1 MRSITTRAAAVL
13 AVIGSTIASSINGT
27 LLKNC
32 SCGFLDARNNRLFT
46 DSIVVYFNETE
57 SIPTDAFLVESYEN
71 AYENGWNS
79 LFRQG
84 ASLENV
90 NIINASQSA
99 ASLPQSLGL
108 YCDVATKDHLVVGGS
123 IRTARQD
130 IFFGSFRTLMRSTQ
144 PWSGGS
150 ALSMIINYNETES
163 IEMDQTNQDD
173 PADAWVI
180 MVTQS
185 QFPDRDLGVNYTE
198 IAGNGTNSWDWVEF
212 RVDWSRDEVK
222 YSIADRIYR
231 TVSRSQD
238 AQLPQ
243 TPSALHLK
251 HWSVGNWFS
260 TQGPPKARSVAN
272 VGWVRFFFNSSLM
285 NDMEHAD
292 FDARCDISDACDTD
306 DLTLRGYSAYSSDA
320 LSQWS
325 QEQPELQR
333 LLAPTV
339 ISILSVSI
347 IVFLLINASL
357 LRVPWKKFKILR
369 KVKEKHP
376 EEAEFPAAEISESSR
391 GESSGSKTMTAETTL
406 VSLTAISSAID
417 LEVPILSGPSSAPA
431 SGYPDCEIER
441 LGPLSGSTSM
451 EDVTNRDSKHPSMFF
466 KEEDLKGNELM
477 EETKAIV
484 TAILEEVQPER
495 KAETKAEEH
504 VYGRNHVAEKRTDY
518 LIGLV
523 AVSCF
528 LITTTNFSLT
538 FIPAAIDPI
547 NFDHYPSEIW
557 ARKTIAPFFLNPNW
571 ICPFFVTSPRFL
583 VATFLRTGSL
593 NSVAQKAVERPF
605 RLLIPVTLIAALEY
619 FLMDSGAINWLAY
632 LPSIT
637 WTSWPFAA
645 VPDTLGSFFNGVLEL
660 AYLIPNASP
669 LIAFNYCTGV
679 LWAIPVQLQGSWITL
694 LGVIMIY
701 EIKTPWKRMCFYAWC
716 ILVHWYALSWGTYF
730 YLGILLTDLDVTY
743 QWTKWLYARNHVYY
757 TFIILCSLFAICS
770 LGIDLVTEWI
780 NANCIAYEFGWHPD
794 TETGLPIAQTPN
806 AGYPPYFVPNM
817 SGLSFSVFFQ
827 AVIEVSPLVQ
837 KLFTFKLLTY
847 SYPHIFTIYLFH
859 GFVFW
864 SLGSM
869 ICTYLAARGLPY
881 WANISIVGVCC
892 YATIAL
898 VLPLLTPAVEVGN
911 HMAEDFWENA
921 WQEPASRKPTLYPF
935 TKDLLES
942 RQDLKWEMEEVA
954 DMDVEKGEGLKA
966 PPLDINMISA
976 GNGSNENG
984 SERGEE
990 LKATSLDINMVSAG
1004 KDSNDNGL
1012 GMREGLKGTS
1022 LDIDVVG
1029 VEKDSNGRELEV

>member
-1 MRSITTRAAAVL
+1 MRSTTTRAAAL
-13 AVIGSTIASSINGT
+13 LIVIGSATASSINST

-32 SCGFLDARNNRLFT
+32 SCGFLDARNNQLFT
-46 DSIVVYFNETE
+46 DFIVVYFNETE

-71 AYENGWNS
+71 AYEKGWNS

-84 ASLENV
+84 ASPENV

-99 ASLPQSLGL
+99 TSSPQSLEL
-108 YCDVATKDHLVVGGS
+108 YCDVTTEDHLVVGGS

-150 ALSMIINYNETES
+150 ALSMIISYNETES

-173 PADAWVI
+173 PANSWVSMI
-180 MVTQS
+180 TQS

-198 IAGNGTNSWDWVEF
+198 IAGNGTDPWDWVEF

-222 YSIADRIYR
+222 YYIADHIYR

-243 TPSALHLK
+243 TPSALYLK

-285 NDMEHAD
+285 NDVEHAD
-292 FDARCDISDACDTD
+292 FDARCNIADACDTD
-306 DLTLRGYSAYSSDA
+306 DLSLRGFSTYSSDA
-320 LSQWS
+320 LSQWA
-325 QEQPELQR
+325 QEQPERQT

-339 ISILSVSI
+339 ISVFSVSI

-357 LRVPWKKFKILR
+357 LRVPWKKFTILR
-369 KVKEKHP
+369 KVKERHP
-376 EEAEFPAAEISESSR
+376 EEDVGVPEAAISESSG
-391 GESSGSKTMTAETTL
+391 GESSGSKTITVGTTP
-406 VSLTAISSAID
+406 VSSTAISSAVD
-417 LEVPILSGPSSAPA
+417 LAVPISSGPSSPPPY
-431 SGYPDCEIER
+431 SHPDSEIER
-441 LGPLSGSTSM
+441 LDPPSGSTST
-451 EDVTNRDSKHPSMFF
+451 EDVTNRDSKHPSMLSQ
-466 KEEDLKGNELM
+466 KEDLKSSEFL
-477 EETKAIV
+477 EETGAISTV
-484 TAILEEVQPER
+484 SVEEVQPEQ
-495 KAETKAEEH
+495 KAETKAEAEE
-504 VYGRNHVAEKRTDY
+504 HVAEKRVDY
-518 LIGLV
+518 LVGLV
-523 AVSCF
+523 AFSCF

-547 NFDHYPSEIW
+547 TFDHYPSEIW

-571 ICPFFVTSPRFL
+571 ICPFFVTSSRFL

-593 NSVAQKAVERPF
+593 KVVAQKTVERPF

-645 VPDTLGSFFNGVLEL
+645 VPDSFGSFSNEILEL
-660 AYLIPNASP
+660 AYIIPNASP
-669 LIAFNYCTGV
+669 IIAFNYCTGV
-679 LWAIPVQLQGSWITL
+679 LWAIPVQLQGSWTTL

-757 TFIILCSLFAICS
+757 PFIIFCILLAVCS

-780 NANCIAYEFGWHPD
+780 NVNCIAYEFGWHPD
-794 TETGLPIAQTPN
+794 TETGLPIAHTPN
-806 AGYPPYFVPNM
+806 AGYPPYFVPKL

-827 AVIEVSPLVQ
+827 VVIEVSPFVQ
-837 KLFTFKLLTY
+837 KLFSFKLLTY
-847 SYPHIFTIYLFH
+847 VYPHIFTIYLIH
-859 GFVFW
+859 GFIFW

-869 ICTYLAARGLPY
+869 ICTYLAGRGLPY

-892 YATIAL
+892 YTAIAL
-898 VLPLLTPAVEVGN
+898 MLPLLTPAVEQVGKYL
-911 HMAEDFWENA
+911 AKDIWENA
-921 WQEPASRKPTLYPF
+921 WQEPTRRKPTIYPF
-935 TKDLLES
+935 TKELLES
-942 RQDLKWEMEEVA
+942 RQDLTWDMEAVA
-954 DMDVEKGEGLKA
+954 DRDVEKGEGSKA
-966 PPLDINMISA
+966 P
-976 GNGSNENG
+976 
-984 SERGEE
+984 
-990 LKATSLDINMVSAG
+990 SLNINMVG
-1004 KDSNDNGL
+1004 VRKDSND
-1012 GMREGLKGTS
+1012 
-1022 LDIDVVG
+1022 
-1029 VEKDSNGRELEV
+1029 RELEV